1 VVWEEVMIYLP
12 SRIPLLLLSATIG
25 NAKQIAGWLNGIRSR
40 KCVVVNESQRPV
52 PLYPLFFHPSGT
64 LYPLMTRSG
73 AKNKTRL
80 YKKIVDYKNAK
91 KTLFLAPPGKLP
103 PFGDILHVLKKYH
116 LLPAI
121 FFLKSRADCDSA
133 ITLCY
138 ENKLQN
144 GHRQQQ
150 LSRRIDELLSQS
162 PYAAKHRHRWHLEHL
177 AVGSHHSGQLP
188 VWKLVLETLLTEGL
202 LDAVFATSTVAAG
215 VNFPARTVV
224 FFNSDRFNGVE
235 FKPLTSTELHQMT
248 GRAGRRGMDHVG
260 FAIAVPGKFM
270 DLGLTA
276 KLLTS
281 AATGV
286 TSQIRI
292 NFSMVLNLLLSHAP
306 DQIEDLLNQS
316 FATYLMANDGKRG
329 GTQNTIGVDQQ
340 FLWQDFLRHLQFLK
354 DSGFV
359 FSDGRLTDDGVWSSK
374 LRVDQPLMIAEG
386 FRLGIFPQSDPALL
400 AAIIALFVSERES
413 DDRIDKTFRPKALL
427 KAFMDVK
434 KGLTPLARHMA
445 KSGFEVK
452 SLFLRPASTVYAWAT
467 GQPWES
473 VLSLAEVEEGTLAR
487 IILRTADNLRHIIA
501 LKPVFPE
508 AAETA
513 AAANDLILRDPVQM
527 IW

>member
-1 VVWEEVMIYLP
+1 
-12 SRIPLLLLSATIG
+12 
-25 NAKQIAGWLNGIRSR
+25 
-40 KCVVVNESQRPV
+40 
-52 PLYPLFFHPSGT
+52 
-64 LYPLMTRSG
+64 
-73 AKNKTRL
+73 
-80 YKKIVDYKNAK
+80 
-91 KTLFLAPPGKLP
+91 
-103 PFGDILHVLKKYH
+103 
-116 LLPAI
+116 
-121 FFLKSRADCDSA
+121 
-133 ITLCY
+133 
-138 ENKLQN
+138 
-144 GHRQQQ
+144 
-150 LSRRIDELLSQS
+150 LSQS

-177 AVGSHHSGQLP
+177 AVGSHHGGQLP

-235 FKPLTSTELHQMT
+235 FKTLTSTELQQMT

-281 AATGV
+281 TASDV

-306 DQIEDLLNQS
+306 DQIEDLLDKS
-316 FATYLMANDGKRG
+316 FATYLMTNDGKSG
-329 GTQNTIGVDQQ
+329 GNQNAPGVNQQ
-340 FLWQDFLRHLQFLK
+340 FLWQDFLRHLQFLE
-354 DSGFV
+354 DRGFV
-359 FSDGRLTDDGVWSSK
+359 SADGRLTDDGVWSSK

-386 FRLGIFPQSDPALL
+386 FRLGIFPQSDPVLL

-427 KAFMDVK
+427 KAFTNVK

-445 KSGFEVK
+445 KRGFEVK
-452 SLFLRPASTVYAWAT
+452 PLFLRPASTVYAWAT

-513 AAANDLILRDPVQM
+513 AVANDLILRDPVQM